1 MMDIAKLRRHRK
13 LGTDLL
19 GDFMK
24 ATPETA
30 AELVEREGAW
40 MRDLVLLAEP
50 LGDAAV
56 ARLEPLTI
64 LRPHEFEVVM
74 FCVPL
79 DPKFDMAR
87 KCHATRLYRLD
98 ELFQQLSTVPK
109 VAAAPARKTGRHLG
123 HGAYDD
129 AAAVAEIV
137 RLVATG
143 MNAWRAKD
151 KAEPLAASGIS
162 TEQNAK
168 RIYKKYKKP
177 PPNTAPL
184 PETPRNFSGSLTLM
198 ISMG

>member
-1 MMDIAKLRRHRK
+1 MSPISELRQHRE
-13 LGTDLL
+13 LGTTLL
-19 GDFMK
+19 GDFIN
-24 ATPETA
+24 ATLETA
-30 AELVEREGAW
+30 AELVEREAVW
-40 MRDLVLLAEP
+40 TRDLVLLAKP
-50 LGDAAV
+50 LGHAAT
-56 ARLEPLTI
+56 RLEPLT
-64 LRPHEFEVVM
+64 LLSPHEFEVVM

-79 DPKFDMAR
+79 GPKFDMVR

-143 MNAWRAKD
+143 MNAWSAKD

-168 RIYKKYKKP
+168 RIYKKYKKLHP
-177 PPNTAPL
+177 
-184 PETPRNFSGSLTLM
+184 
-198 ISMG
+198 